1 MAKVWFARRKRA
13 EWIVPGGRPAYEMP
27 LSDLVFKLDL
37 GPQRW
42 MGEVRPNPDTALAPE
57 DPSALEKVFVE
68 TTLDDIA
75 GREFSSFRIGFYDS
89 PYPPAEVAKRLP
101 RRAS

>member
-13 EWIVPGGRPAYEMP
+13 EWIIPGGKPACEMP

-42 MGEVRPNPDTALAPE
+42 VGEARPTPDTTLAPE

-68 TTLDDIA
+68 TALEDIA
-75 GREFSSFRIGFYDS
+75 VREFSNFRVGFYDS
-89 PYPPAEVAKRLP
+89 PYRPAEVAKRLS